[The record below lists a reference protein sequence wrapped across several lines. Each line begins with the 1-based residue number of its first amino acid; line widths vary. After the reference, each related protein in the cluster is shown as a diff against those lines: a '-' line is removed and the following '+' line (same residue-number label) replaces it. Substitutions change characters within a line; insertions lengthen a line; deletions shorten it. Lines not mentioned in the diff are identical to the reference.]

1 MTGEIGASTIVTAAV
16 AVEREEVVLMEVEE
30 IGMAEEMAAEGET
43 EGDEGLLDLINIVA
57 V

>member
-43 EGDEGLLDLINIVA
+43 EGDEVNEKLKNPA
-57 V
+57 